1 MDPKTV
7 LQQFWADY
15 EEGDLD
21 RTWDAYVS
29 PDLIIHPSSGYEL
42 TRATWLAAEKA
53 LFSSFDNV
61 RVQVL
66 DQVRE
71 GDKVATRF
79 AITGTQKAEF
89 FGVTSV
95 GRTAT
100 MTGTTVDVVRDG
112 RIVEHWAEVGISQFL
127 QQLAA

>member
-1 MDPKTV
+1 M
-7 LQQFWADY
+7 
-15 EEGDLD
+15 
-21 RTWDAYVS
+21 S

-42 TRATWLAAEKA
+42 TRATWLAAEKP

-61 RVQVL
+61 RVQIL

-71 GDKVATRF
+71 GDKVATRW
-79 AITGTQKAEF
+79 ALTGTQKAEF
-89 FGVTSV
+89 FGVPSA

-100 MTGTTVDVVRDG
+100 MTGTTFDVVRDG
-112 RIVEHWAEVGISQFL
+112 RIVEHWAEVGISHFL

>member
-7 LQQFWADY
+7 LQQFWADF
-15 EEGDLD
+15 EKGDLD
-21 RTWDAYVS
+21 HTWDTYVS
-29 PDLIIHPSSGYEL
+29 PDLVIHPSSGYEL

-79 AITGTQKAEF
+79 AVTGTQKAEF
-89 FGVTSV
+89 FGVPST

-100 MTGTTVDVVRDG
+100 MTGTSVDVVRDG
-112 RIVEHWAEVGISQFL
+112 RIVEHWAEVGISHFL

>member
-15 EEGDLD
+15 EKGNLD
-21 RTWDAYVS
+21 RTWDAYVA
-29 PDLIIHPSSGYEL
+29 PDLIIHPSSGYDL
-42 TRATWLAAEKA
+42 TRATWLAAEKT
-53 LFSSFDNV
+53 LFSSFDDV

-79 AITGTQKAEF
+79 AVTGTQKAEF
-89 FGVTSV
+89 FGVPSG

-112 RIVEHWAEVGISQFL
+112 RIVEHWAEVGLAQFL